1 MSQYDNIGSDYNII
15 KTLPYNR
22 LEQHNFRKT
31 VQPFLSGSDTSV
43 IDFACGTGF
52 YSSLLLSWGA
62 PSLTGMD
69 LSPAMVD
76 GANARLA
83 SAVSSGSANFV
94 VGDGFQPQL
103 YPHPSSSASSTSQN
117 PLLGNFSLATG
128 VWFLNYAS
136 SQPAMTSMFRSISTN
151 LHPSGVFVGIV
162 PQPTNDIASVAATFS
177 RPPLSHV
184 FPRIEYTSALP
195 SGEGWHTHIF
205 ANDTGVDFWAYHL
218 KKDVYE
224 AAAREGGMRGKLEWR
239 REEMLTDPEWR
250 AEFNLSTED
259 WKVLE
264 DTPQLGL
271 LVVWKE

>member
-103 YPHPSSSASSTSQN
+103 YPHPSSSASTTSKPSCGVSSKTFQSSVLRLN
-117 PLLGNFSLATG
+117 SARHSGSVSISSLLHSSFPLMPPSLAA
-128 VWFLNYAS
+128 AS
-136 SQPAMTSMFRSISTN
+136 
-151 LHPSGVFVGIV
+151 
-162 PQPTNDIASVAATFS
+162 
-177 RPPLSHV
+177 
-184 FPRIEYTSALP
+184 
-195 SGEGWHTHIF
+195 
-205 ANDTGVDFWAYHL
+205 
-218 KKDVYE
+218 
-224 AAAREGGMRGKLEWR
+224 
-239 REEMLTDPEWR
+239 
-250 AEFNLSTED
+250 
-259 WKVLE
+259 
-264 DTPQLGL
+264 
-271 LVVWKE
+271 